1 MIAGPMIAAG
11 IDLGG
16 TKIEAQLFDSGW
28 NRVESHRIAT
38 PKTYEALVAAM
49 AGQIGW
55 IEAQAP
61 GLPIG
66 IAAAGLVNP
75 ATGLALTANLPA
87 TGQPFPTDIAAAA
100 GRPVT
105 YVNDC
110 RAQAL
115 SEAMFGAARG
125 FRTALALNLGTGLAG
140 GIVMDGRLLP
150 GPSGLGGEFGH
161 FALPAH
167 VMIAHDLPLIRCGC
181 GRMACTE
188 TLIAGPG
195 LSRILA
201 HLTGRNASPEDIV
214 LARAS
219 DPQAA
224 KVWAIW
230 LDLTAELLHT
240 LCLTVDPEC
249 VVLAGGLSHAPGLVA
264 DLSAAVQRAQLPG
277 YGLPLIRLAEGGDTT
292 GARGAA
298 YAAFAVRSEGS
309 SA

>member
-1 MIAGPMIAAG
+1 MTWRNMIAAG

-28 NRVESHRIAT
+28 NRVESDRIAT
-38 PKTYEALVAAM
+38 PKAYETLVAAM
-49 AGQIGW
+49 AGQIAW
-55 IEAQAP
+55 IEGHFP

-75 ATGLALTANLPA
+75 TTGLALTANLPA
-87 TGQPFPTDIAAAA
+87 TGHPFPADIAKAA
-100 GRPVT
+100 GRPCT

-125 FRTALALNLGTGLAG
+125 FHTALTLNLGTGLAG
-140 GIVMDGRLLP
+140 GIVIGGQLLP

-161 FALPAH
+161 FALPAQ
-167 VMIAHDLPLIRCGC
+167 VMMAHDLPIIRCGC
-181 GRMACTE
+181 GRLACTE
-188 TLIAGPG
+188 TLISGPG
-195 LSRILA
+195 LSRILV
-201 HLTGRNASPEDIV
+201 HLSGRSATPEDIV
-214 LARAS
+214 QNRTS
-219 DPQAA
+219 DPQAR

-230 LDLTAELLHT
+230 CELTAELIHT

-249 VVLAGGLSHAPGLVA
+249 VVLAGGLSRVPGLVD
-264 DLSAAVQRAQLPG
+264 DLTAALQRAQLPG
-277 YGLPLIRLAEGGDTT
+277 YGVPLIRLAEGGETT

-298 YAAFAVRSEGS
+298 YAAFAAIEGGKGV
-309 SA
+309 